1 MYCLKNYNEI
11 CLNKKQIYGTN
22 TQNLNNLEL
31 SSMAKDNSSLNV
43 ILIDFLVLFE
53 FKTQDNITTK
63 REPINYQHTTVFMH
77 FLTTLKVKYYPK
89 LIKLKI

>member
-1 MYCLKNYNEI
+1 MKYVLIKN
-11 CLNKKQIYGTN
+11 KIYGTN
-22 TQNLNNLEL
+22 KQNLNNLEL

-63 REPINYQHTTVFMH
+63 REPNAYINIQLYSCTF
-77 FLTTLKVKYYPK
+77 
-89 LIKLKI
+89 

>member
-1 MYCLKNYNEI
+1 MYCQKNYDEI

-22 TQNLNNLEL
+22 KQNLNNLEL
-31 SSMAKDNSSLNV
+31 SSMAKDNSLLNI

-77 FLTTLKVKYYPK
+77 FLTTLKVKYYPQAN
-89 LIKLKI
+89 